1 MRTQITCILC
11 IAMCS
16 FPLIAET
23 APAKTTATAPA
34 ATVTVPGTTTAVA
47 PTSPASA
54 TVTAPSQA
62 AQQAVASAFA
72 LNDSAKVIA
81 SLVSQS
87 AKASSPADKKLMLS
101 ALADYEERL
110 SLFVDARKHFNEAAF
125 ADPAGRDDAYILDA
139 ARCALVSGDTE
150 QAEGLVRAILLTSF
164 SDPMLVRA
172 RVYSAWIQ
180 LAAGDAADALP
191 QIRTCAANTAFADYA
206 PALLFTLW
214 WSDNDSAAKTRL
226 LSDFSTSPEASIV
239 RGEIRL
245 SPAPFWYLMV
255 RNGTLVADFARDGNA
270 ALATVTT
277 PPTGT
282 TPATVSA
289 PSSATT
295 PASTTSASTTPA
307 STTPPATAQASPA
320 VHAGTV
326 WQQTGFFKNREYAEE
341 LNGKLVKLGFKP
353 VIREEKRPS
362 GIIYFSVLVPEDAE
376 RSTEKRLKD
385 AGFESYLLID

>member
-1 MRTQITCILC
+1 MRKQIACILC
-11 IAMCS
+11 IALCA

-23 APAKTTATAPA
+23 APASAPAATTAPATMPATAPA
-34 ATVTVPGTTTAVA
+34 TMPATAPATTTADSA
-47 PTSPASA
+47 PTP
-54 TVTAPSQA
+54 A

-72 LNDSAKVIA
+72 LTDSVKVIA
-81 SLVSQS
+81 YLVSRA
-87 AKASSPADKKLMLS
+87 AKASNPSDKKLILS

-110 SLFVDARKHFNEAAF
+110 GLFTDARKHFNEAAF
-125 ADPAGRDDAYILDA
+125 ADPAGRDDGYILDA

-191 QIRTCAANTAFADYA
+191 QIRSCAANTAFADFA

-214 WSDNDSAAKTRL
+214 WSDNDSGAKARL

-239 RGEIRL
+239 RGEMRL

-255 RNGTLVADFARDGNA
+255 RNGTLVADFAREGKA
-270 ALATVTT
+270 ALDNTASPSAVQSSSADTASSSE
-277 PPTGT
+277 T
-282 TPATVSA
+282 TPAG
-289 PSSATT
+289 
-295 PASTTSASTTPA
+295 STTP
-307 STTPPATAQASPA
+307 SSAQASPA
-320 VHAGTV
+320 VQAGAL
-326 WQQTGFFKNREYAEE
+326 WQQTGFFKGRDNAEE
-341 LNGKLVKLGFKP
+341 LKGKLEKLGFKP

-362 GIIYFSVLVPEDAE
+362 GTIYFSVLVPEDAS
-376 RSTEKRLKD
+376 RTTEKRLKD

>member
-11 IAMCS
+11 IALCA
-16 FPLIAET
+16 FPLNAET
-23 APAKTTATAPA
+23 APVKTTT
-34 ATVTVPGTTTAVA
+34 TVPATTPVSTATTPA
-47 PTSPASA
+47 ASA
-54 TVTAPSQA
+54 TVPAASAPSQA

-72 LNDSAKVIA
+72 LTDSVKVIA
-81 SLVSQS
+81 SLVSQ
-87 AKASSPADKKLMLS
+87 APKASSPADKKLILS

-110 SLFVDARKHFNEAAF
+110 GLFTDARKHFNEAAF
-125 ADPAGRDDAYILDA
+125 ADPSGRDDGYILDA

-172 RVYSAWIQ
+172 RAYSAWIQ

-191 QIRTCAANTAFADYA
+191 QIRSCAANTAFADYA

-214 WSDNDSAAKTRL
+214 WSDNDSAAKIRL

-255 RNGTLVADFARDGNA
+255 RNGTLVADFAREGNA
-270 ALATVTT
+270 ALGNSASPSGTQSSTAGTSPDSVT
-277 PPTGT
+277 P
-282 TPATVSA
+282 SA
-289 PSSATT
+289 SAT
-295 PASTTSASTTPA
+295 ATSSV
-307 STTPPATAQASPA
+307 QASPA
-320 VHAGTV
+320 VQAGTV
-326 WQQTGFFKNREYAEE
+326 WQQTGFFKNRDNAEE
-341 LNGKLVKLGFKP
+341 LKGNLEKLGFKP

-362 GIIYFSVLVPEDAE
+362 GTIYFSVLVPEDAA
-376 RSTEKRLKD
+376 RTAEKRLKN
-385 AGFESYLLID
+385 AGFESYLLLD